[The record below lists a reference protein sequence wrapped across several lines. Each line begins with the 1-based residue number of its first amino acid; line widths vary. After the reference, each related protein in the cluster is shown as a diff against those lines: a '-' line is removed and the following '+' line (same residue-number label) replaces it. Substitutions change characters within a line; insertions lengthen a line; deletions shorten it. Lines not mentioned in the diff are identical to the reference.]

1 MLAKA
6 ICNAGRT
13 RDKVATVSTMYQ
25 EQGEEGGKEREEKKT
40 HSNQVID
47 RPRTAKRIT
56 VQHMAG
62 ELLMLSGG
70 GDLSLNF

>member
-1 MLAKA
+1 
-6 ICNAGRT
+6 
-13 RDKVATVSTMYQ
+13 MYQ